1 MPRKSIAAAL
11 AAVACAM
18 IPPAWAHSDGEEAA
32 RPQALDCEH
41 LPERA
46 LAGLPAPFD
55 AWAKLDCLP
64 TGQLL
69 VQPRDWVWRYPASFT
84 SRVLVPAWTADPSAV
99 ATSAR
104 YFTAAEVAVARGG
117 EALALH
123 RRFAQELE
131 VYRAMTA
138 ERPPPSAVHTLIAR
152 NDLDQELRMYFVY
165 RSPQDIWGIVCAP
178 DCRSEYSFLV
188 SSRGN

>member
-1 MPRKSIAAAL
+1 
-11 AAVACAM
+11 
-18 IPPAWAHSDGEEAA
+18 
-32 RPQALDCEH
+32 

-178 DCRSEYSFLV
+178 DCRSDYSFLV